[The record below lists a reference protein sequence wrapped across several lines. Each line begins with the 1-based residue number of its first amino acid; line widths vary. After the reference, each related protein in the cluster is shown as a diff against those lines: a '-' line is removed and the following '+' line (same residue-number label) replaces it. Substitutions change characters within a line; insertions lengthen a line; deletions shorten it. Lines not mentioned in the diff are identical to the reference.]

1 MADLIKQLLTLNLQ
15 TFAED
20 GGEGKETDPAAKPEE
35 DEKGTGADTKP
46 EDKKE
51 EPKTFTQEQLTAI
64 ASKESKAATAKVLKE
79 LGITDFD
86 NAKEGMQQFKE
97 WQDSQKTEA
106 DKAAERMT
114 ELETTASEK
123 DGTIQTLQYENAAL
137 KADVNLDYLD
147 DVVALAE
154 KRVTDDVS
162 IDDAMKAVMEQYP
175 QFGKVKA
182 EPETKETPHF
192 LGGQHKS
199 GSDKELD
206 PFAAKLAKYKK

>member
-1 MADLIKQLLTLNLQ
+1 MADLIKQLLTLNMQ

-20 GGEGKETDPAAKPEE
+20 GAEDTKTDPAEKPEGGSN
-35 DEKGTGADTKP
+35 GTGTDKP

-51 EPKTFTQEQLTAI
+51 EKTFTQEQVTGI
-64 ASKESKAATAKVLKE
+64 AAKESKAATEKILKD
-79 LGITDFD
+79 LGITNFD